1 MVIFSVALL
10 ITRNTMLTNKT
21 ILLTGANGGIGSEIA
36 KILADE
42 GAILV
47 LVGLDKT
54 GLEQLNQ
61 QLAGEH
67 YTLQA
72 DISSSKDRNSILN
85 FCQHLEQG
93 VDILINS
100 AGIGQFSLFNDMD
113 EDHIAAI
120 ININLTSTL
129 LLTQALLPLLLA
141 RPKAQVINVGSI
153 LGSIGFPGSTVYCAT
168 KFGIRGFSEALRREL
183 LDTAV
188 SVRYFA
194 PRATK
199 TAINN
204 NSVVAMNT
212 ALGTKMDSAEYV
224 AQQLV
229 AFIKTKNANKFLGW
243 PEKLFVRINSVL
255 PAVVEKSIFKQLPII
270 KRYLRGE

>member
-1 MVIFSVALL
+1 MTDI
-10 ITRNTMLTNKT
+10 
-21 ILLTGANGGIGSEIA
+21 
-36 KILADE
+36 DP
-42 GAILV
+42 
-47 LVGLDKT
+47 
-54 GLEQLNQ
+54 LEQLNQ